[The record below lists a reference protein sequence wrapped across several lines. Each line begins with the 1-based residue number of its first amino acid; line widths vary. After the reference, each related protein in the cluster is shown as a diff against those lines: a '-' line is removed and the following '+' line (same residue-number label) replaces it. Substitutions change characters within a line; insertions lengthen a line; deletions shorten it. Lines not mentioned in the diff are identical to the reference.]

1 MMLHQICS
9 PTFGNRM
16 WVGPLHLH
24 IQHMLKAA
32 TAMPL
37 AVSGSNKAGHS
48 SESERVL
55 KAYAWLL
62 VCCTLFVFR
71 AALLVI

>member
-9 PTFGNRM
+9 PTSGNRM
-16 WVGPLHLH
+16 WVGPLRLH

-37 AVSGSNKAGHS
+37 AVSGSQK
-48 SESERVL
+48 
-55 KAYAWLL
+55 
-62 VCCTLFVFR
+62 
-71 AALLVI
+71 LVIVLRVKVC